1 MGWAAT
7 CLVCNHFRKF
17 IIILVPSPSDIYCV
31 RLGCKNS
38 WLLLDYPPTCFEN
51 SMDPLNVDVIIAQA
65 AIMDNHEQSILINS
79 HSCNFDENQKNSC
92 HHYETESSGIFL
104 FFIK

>member
-1 MGWAAT
+1 
-7 CLVCNHFRKF
+7 
-17 IIILVPSPSDIYCV
+17 
-31 RLGCKNS
+31 
-38 WLLLDYPPTCFEN
+38 
-51 SMDPLNVDVIIAQA
+51 MDPLNVDVIIAQA